1 MHSLGPRLSNDA
13 FERPTAQ
20 RERWVDL
27 VPVTVMR
34 IAVLGVMTAMAIGSS
49 AIGGETNLDRVPV
62 LLHNTKVRVLQSTAG
77 VPAWILKRCED
88 EHGRIAEPGA
98 HFFATDV
105 YSTAGPP
112 EGNIPRAHPWWGS
125 TGDGRRYPPMARLE
139 WVVTDG
145 STYVVQVEHGGFAAY
160 VDAFVAGPE
169 LGHFRDVGEC
179 PDQCVKSP
187 KRLSAFIR
195 HVAPALAH

>member
-34 IAVLGVMTAMAIGSS
+34 IAVLGVMTAMAVESS

-62 LLHNTKVRVLQSTAG
+62 LLHNTKVRVLQTTAG
-77 VPAWILKRCED
+77 IPPWILRRCRDNE
-88 EHGRIAEPGA
+88 GRIAEPGA
-98 HFFATDV
+98 YWTDTDV
-105 YSTAGPP
+105 DTGGP
-112 EGNIPRAHPWWGS
+112 
-125 TGDGRRYPPMARLE
+125 TARLE

-145 STYVVQVEHGGFAAY
+145 STYVVQVEHGGFGAY

-195 HVAPALAH
+195 HVAPVLAH